1 MGLRVVH
8 INNNRMELV
17 HIFCSTKRSL
27 KPSHTLNLMARKH
40 IQVFSVLKNH
50 FIEALL
56 VLSESD
62 KNDKRSDGLPSSI
75 VSALSLATSGM
86 GLTHSDIGGYT
97 GLKTF
102 GLNMNTMHWDEKS
115 FIQLPILCVNSQAV
129 GFLVL
134 WGRRSYFCVG
144 QSTLYFPQSWE
155 LMRFVSL
162 LHEDTSD
169 SHFR

>member
-1 MGLRVVH
+1 
-8 INNNRMELV
+8 MELV

-40 IQVFSVLKNH
+40 IQVVSVFRNH
-50 FIEALL
+50 LIEALL
-56 VLSESD
+56 VLLDSD

-102 GLNMNTMHWDEKS
+102 GLNMNTMH
-115 FIQLPILCVNSQAV
+115 
-129 GFLVL
+129 
-134 WGRRSYFCVG
+134 
-144 QSTLYFPQSWE
+144 
-155 LMRFVSL
+155 
-162 LHEDTSD
+162 
-169 SHFR
+169 